1 MKIFPESTAI
11 TISYFSDLLQSYKQL
26 ETELVEMTLQW
37 DWLWI
42 KALCYFFI
50 LPSQFF
56 GTQRLKRDKTP
67 KLGFNAKSNFQG
79 IVVWNVLSYIKGGFI
94 RKY

>member
-1 MKIFPESTAI
+1 MNCHHIGGVRLFSESTAI
-11 TISYFSDLLQSYKQL
+11 TFSYFSDPVQSYKQL

-42 KALCYFFI
+42 KALCHFFI

-56 GTQRLKRDKTP
+56 GTQQLIRDKTP
-67 KLGFNAKSNFQG
+67 KLGFNAKANFQG
-79 IVVWNVLSYIKGGFI
+79 IVV
-94 RKY
+94 